1 MQVSTRMWV
10 RRISVATSN
19 LLWPSCCVICQRRG
33 QIGLDLCSACESL
46 LPPLIISCKPRAV
59 ANSVE
64 SLCAMCGSVVVVNGV
79 NSHGHQGPDE
89 PYSSASHPTHVVRCG
104 NCVNRTS
111 PYAGIVS
118 PYRYDF
124 PLDHLVHTLKYQHR
138 RELARVFGVLLARA
152 ARCCVDGDGDKSR
165 MPELLLPVPA
175 HSSRLAQRDF
185 NQAADMAR
193 WCAAELGLRALPG
206 WARRIVDTPSLAGLS
221 RSERQLCIR
230 GAFSVDARV
239 ADRHV
244 AIVDDVLT
252 SGATTGELARELF
265 DSGAASVQL
274 WVLARTPSAGSSNS
288 RRNRSGN
295 DGSLELGQSLDQS
308 AW

>member
-1 MQVSTRMWV
+1 MQGSTRMWV
-10 RRISVATSN
+10 RRFSDATAQ

-33 QIGLDLCSACESL
+33 QSGLDLCSACESL
-46 LPPLIISCKPRAV
+46 LPSLTQVSRTPAAALM
-59 ANSVE
+59 E
-64 SLCAMCGSVVVVNGV
+64 SLCASCGSRVTLPGTFGTNLPLGC
-79 NSHGHQGPDE
+79 SERIGE
-89 PYSSASHPTHVVRCG
+89 PLPRAARCED
-104 NCVNRTS
+104 CVNIKS
-111 PYAGIVS
+111 HLADILS
-118 PYRYDF
+118 PYRFDF
-124 PLDHLVHTLKYQHR
+124 PLDHLIHRLKYQHR

-152 ARCCVDGDGDKSR
+152 ALRRKDQEGINTT

-175 HSSRLAQRDF
+175 HPHRFAHRDF

-193 WCAAELGLRALPG
+193 WCASELGLSAVPG
-206 WARRIVDTPSLAGLS
+206 WAQRIVDTPSLAGLS

-252 SGATTGELARELF
+252 SGATTGELARELL

-274 WVLARTPSAGSSNS
+274 WVLARTASEGASNS
-288 RRNRSGN
+288 RRNRSGITESP
-295 DGSLELGQSLDQS
+295 DCGQSADQS